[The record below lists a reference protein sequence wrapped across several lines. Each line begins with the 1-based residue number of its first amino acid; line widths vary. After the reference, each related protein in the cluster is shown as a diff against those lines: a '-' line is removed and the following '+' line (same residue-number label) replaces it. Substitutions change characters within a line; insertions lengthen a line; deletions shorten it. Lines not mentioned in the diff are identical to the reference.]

1 MELTKVLNVRKSIRQ
16 FNGKSISP
24 EVRAQL
30 LHAANA
36 SPIAMGR
43 YDAVHLTVVKNP
55 ALLDEIEANTASLFG
70 GERRKFLYNA
80 PELIIVS
87 AASADNVGFS
97 NAAIIAQ
104 DMALAAVDAGV
115 GACHIWGCVIALA
128 GNPALVQKLG
138 IPEGFTP
145 ACGLAVGEMDGAY
158 AERDIPD
165 DRISINTVE

>member
-16 FNGKSISP
+16 FNGKPISP

-36 SPIAMGR
+36 SPVGMGR
-43 YDAVHLTVVKNP
+43 YDAVHLTIVKNP
-55 ALLDEIEANTASLFG
+55 ALLSEIEENTVQLFH

-80 PELIIVS
+80 PELIVVS
-87 AASADNVGFS
+87 TAAADNVGFS

-128 GNPALVQKLG
+128 NNAELTRKLG

-145 ACGLAVGEMDGAY
+145 ACGLAVGEMDGEY
-158 AERDIPD
+158 TERDIPD
-165 DRISINTVE
+165 DRIGMNIID